1 MYGTVS
7 DVTVAAYPD
16 STVPSLEWWDE
27 AFLPKERRDA
37 RKISKAALL
46 NSAED
51 IALLALHHA
60 RTFKLVQHPVPVRPL
75 GVGALGERPAVV
87 LPMYLTKQERKKMR
101 RTARQEREL
110 EKRDKMMMGLIPAP
124 EPKLRLSNFMKVLG
138 DQAVA
143 DPSLVEARVLQQMQK
158 RVLNHEMRNQAAK
171 LTPQERR
178 EKKLRKRQEDT
189 SRSVS
194 VAVFRVKNFASLKHR
209 FKVDV
214 NAQQFFLSGTVL
226 LCSDNVSGS
235 SSGSSGGGG
244 GCSSLVVVEGGPKGV
259 RKFIKLMTER

>member
-1 MYGTVS
+1 MVP
-7 DVTVAAYPD
+7 AYPD
-16 STVPSLEWWDE
+16 TTVPSLEWWDE

-37 RKISKAALL
+37 RKVSKAALL

-51 IALLALHHA
+51 ICLLAVHHA
-60 RTFKLVQHPVPVRPL
+60 RTYKLVQHPVPVRPL

-101 RTARQEREL
+101 RTSRQEREM

-124 EPKLRLSNFMKVLG
+124 EPKLKLSNFMKVLG

-171 LTPQERR
+171 LTPQERK
-178 EKKLRKRQEDT
+178 EKKVRKRQEDT
-189 SRSVS
+189 SRSVC

-226 LCSDNVSGS
+226 LC
-235 SSGSSGGGG
+235 GGGG
-244 GCSSLVVVEGGPKGV
+244 SGSLVVVEGGPKGV